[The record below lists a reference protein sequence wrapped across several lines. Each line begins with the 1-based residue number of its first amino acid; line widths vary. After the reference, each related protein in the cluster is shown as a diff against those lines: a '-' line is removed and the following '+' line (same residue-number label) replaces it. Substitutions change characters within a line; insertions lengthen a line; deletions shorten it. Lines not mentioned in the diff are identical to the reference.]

1 MTRKKL
7 STPMEITTADE
18 ANAALREIGTL
29 TIKLEAIDAKADQEI
44 GKVKEKAAL
53 LGEEHR
59 ERITDLEDA
68 LSLFCKV
75 NKHKLFNERKSI
87 PLSYGIIGFRQSTS
101 VKTKRTTLELV
112 KKLFP
117 DRIKTAIRVKEEVN
131 KEDLKEW
138 ADEELA
144 QVDAA
149 KVPEDKPFYEVN
161 REEVNKNLLK
171 AG

>member
-7 STPMEITTADE
+7 STPMEITTAE
-18 ANAALREIGTL
+18 KANAALREIGTI
-29 TIKLEAIDAKADQEI
+29 TIKLEAIDAKADQNI
-44 GKVKEKAAL
+44 GKIKEKAAL
-53 LGEEHR
+53 DGEEHR
-59 ERITDLEDA
+59 DRITDLEDA

-75 NKHKLFNERKSI
+75 NKQKIFTERKSI
-87 PLSYGIIGFRQSTS
+87 PLSYGVIGFRQSTS
-101 VKTKRTTLELV
+101 VKIKRTTLELI

-144 QVDAA
+144 QIDAA